1 MKQSTL
7 VVIFMCPMSHK
18 RLCVEQHRGQRKQR
32 GSMLVIAL
40 FIIIVLA
47 ILGLAMLRM
56 LAASA
61 DSVVSE
67 VYGQRAL
74 NAARSGV
81 EQAVSGAFPL
91 SGASNCPANYNF
103 TFTNTPGLG
112 NCSYTSACDVVSV
125 DDSGDVY
132 QYFRITAQGSC
143 IAGDTVVSRNV
154 SVEGIQ

>member
-1 MKQSTL
+1 
-7 VVIFMCPMSHK
+7 MCPMSHK

-74 NAARSGV
+74 NAARAGV
-81 EQAVSGAFPL
+81 ERSIAAAFPVV
-91 SGASNCPANYNF
+91 GASIAWPLIILPSPVPQAF
-103 TFTNTPGLG
+103 LT
-112 NCSYTSACDVVSV
+112 ADIKAVVPW
-125 DDSGDVY
+125 
-132 QYFRITAQGSC
+132 
-143 IAGDTVVSRNV
+143 SRL
-154 SVEGIQ
+154 

>member
-1 MKQSTL
+1 MKPL
-7 VVIFMCPMSHK
+7 ILAAIFMCPMSHK
-18 RLCVEQHRGQRKQR
+18 RYCAKQHSRFDKQR

-40 FIIIVLA
+40 FILIVLA
-47 ILGLAMLRM
+47 ILGVAMLKM

-81 EQAVSGAFPL
+81 ERAISGAFPL
-91 SGASNCPANYNF
+91 SGVSSCPATYNI
-103 TFTNTPGLG
+103 TFTNTPGLL
-112 NCSYTSACDVVSV
+112 NCNYASACDVISV

-132 QYFRITAQGSC
+132 QYFRFTAQGSC

>member
-18 RLCVEQHRGQRKQR
+18 CLCVEQHRGQRKQR

-74 NAARSGV
+74 NAARAGV
-81 EQAVSGAFPL
+81 ERSIAAAFPVV
-91 SGASNCPANYNF
+91 GASNCMASDNF
-103 TFTNTPGLG
+103 TFTSTPGLS
-112 NCSYTSACDVVSV
+112 NCGYQSSCSVVSV
-125 DDSGDVY
+125 VDDGDSY
-132 QYFRITAQGSC
+132 QYFRFTAQGQC

-154 SVEGIQ
+154 SVDGIQ

>member
-1 MKQSTL
+1 MKPLTL
-7 VVIFMCPMSHK
+7 AVISMCPMSRKLHPVAQFHYCK
-18 RLCVEQHRGQRKQR
+18 KQR

-47 ILGLAMLRM
+47 ILASTMLTM
-56 LAASA
+56 FAASA